1 LKDKF
6 TRIYNN
12 RNKTAYCDQRR
23 YNLSKP
29 NDNKDEV
36 VMSLVESSN
45 DDEVMRSLV
54 LESGDDIR
62 VDDIVCNDWFVYN
75 KKSSGNG
82 DLIVG

>member
-1 LKDKF
+1 
-6 TRIYNN
+6 
-12 RNKTAYCDQRR
+12 
-23 YNLSKP
+23 
-29 NDNKDEV
+29 
-36 VMSLVESSN
+36 MSLVESSN